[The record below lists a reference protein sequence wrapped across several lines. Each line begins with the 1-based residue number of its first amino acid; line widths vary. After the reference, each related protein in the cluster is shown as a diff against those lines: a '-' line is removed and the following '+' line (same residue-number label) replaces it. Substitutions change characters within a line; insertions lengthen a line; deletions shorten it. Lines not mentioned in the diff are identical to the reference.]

1 MIEKN
6 TKYHGKFY
14 VVNDSLNK
22 TYFSA
27 SLCILDNNKINLEL
41 SYSSYIIETVE
52 LTNFLN
58 KTYDF
63 YDIQGCI
70 LINNNKVDVSLTN
83 CAVSNS
89 NCQIS
94 SDAYDEKKCFIHNYL
109 KISAAICVFDILITS
124 TFLIKR
130 GKYKFSALSNWC
142 DSLSNKK
149 SQGSIIL
156 ESNKNYE
163 TVVQNGDKI
172 IIENYFEE
180 IKDSLQVS
188 FVQTGNFNIEFSN
201 SVNILEVIENG
212 RIYNDFFVLMTG
224 QKSNIDK
231 IEVVFDNDLKYYEVY
246 VDRDC
251 CVSSFT
257 NQIYFN
263 FKTLTDNMQI
273 MRNWYEAYKKNN
285 LAYALFFDTIHYREK
300 YLTDILLDA
309 YIRSFEG
316 MFTKYLE
323 CKSSFISNNKNKKVI
338 KLIKNTIGNEIDS
351 ILETIDENEV
361 MISDYK
367 DKYKKTILDS
377 FAHAYELS
385 LRSRIEYFFQI
396 HENDFK
402 EDFTKYDKNDI
413 ISQIVAFRNA
423 YAHADDSKLKDY
435 DIIDFCRFAK
445 KMILVHLF
453 VDILGMKDV
462 QVCLEKMY

>member
-27 SLCILDNNKINLEL
+27 SLCIWDNNKIDLEI
-41 SYSSYIIETVE
+41 SYSSNIIETIE

-70 LINNNKVDVSLTN
+70 LINNNKVDVSLIN

-89 NCQIS
+89 NWQIS
-94 SDAYDEKKCFIHNYL
+94 FDAYDEKKCINNNYL

-124 TFLIKR
+124 TFLIKK

-149 SQGSIIL
+149 LQGSIIL

-180 IKDSLQVS
+180 MKDCSLVS
-188 FVQTGNFNIEFSN
+188 FVQTGAFNIEFSN
-201 SVNILEVIENG
+201 SVNILEFIENG

-224 QKSNIDK
+224 QKSNIDNF
-231 IEVVFDNDLKYYEVY
+231 EVVFDNGLKYYEVY

-251 CVSSFT
+251 CVSSFI
-257 NQIYFN
+257 NQICFN

-323 CKSSFISNNKNKKVI
+323 GKSSFISNNKNKKVI
-338 KLIKNTIGNEIDS
+338 KLIKNTIGKEIDS

-361 MISDYK
+361 IISDYK

-396 HENDFK
+396 HENYFK

-435 DIIDFCRFAK
+435 DVIDLCRFSK
-445 KMILVHLF
+445 KMILVHLY
-453 VDILGMKDV
+453 VDILKMEEF
-462 QVCLEKMY
+462 QIELEKMY

>member
-14 VVNDSLNK
+14 VINDLLNK

-27 SLCILDNNKINLEL
+27 SLCIWDNNKIDLEI
-41 SYSSYIIETVE
+41 SYSSNIIETVE

-70 LINNNKVDVSLTN
+70 LINNNKVDVSLIN

-89 NCQIS
+89 NWQIS
-94 SDAYDEKKCFIHNYL
+94 FDAYDEKKCINHNYL

-130 GKYKFSALSNWC
+130 GKYKFSALSNLC

-149 SQGSIIL
+149 LQGSIIL

-201 SVNILEVIENG
+201 SVNILEFIENG

-224 QKSNIDK
+224 QKSSINK
-231 IEVVFDNDLKYYEVY
+231 FEVVFDNGLEYYEVY

-273 MRNWYEAYKKNN
+273 MKNWYEAYKKKQ
-285 LAYALFFDTIHYREK
+285 F
-300 YLTDILLDA
+300 
-309 YIRSFEG
+309 
-316 MFTKYLE
+316 
-323 CKSSFISNNKNKKVI
+323 
-338 KLIKNTIGNEIDS
+338 
-351 ILETIDENEV
+351 
-361 MISDYK
+361 
-367 DKYKKTILDS
+367 
-377 FAHAYELS
+377 S
-385 LRSRIEYFFQI
+385 L
-396 HENDFK
+396 
-402 EDFTKYDKNDI
+402 
-413 ISQIVAFRNA
+413 
-423 YAHADDSKLKDY
+423 
-435 DIIDFCRFAK
+435 C
-445 KMILVHLF
+445 F
-453 VDILGMKDV
+453 VF
-462 QVCLEKMY
+462 

>member
-70 LINNNKVDVSLTN
+70 SINKKKIDVSLIN

-89 NCQIS
+89 DCETN
-94 SDAYDEKKCFIHNYL
+94 SDVYEERKCFNYTYL
-109 KISAAICVFDILITS
+109 KISVILCVFDILITS
-124 TFLIKR
+124 TTLINR

-142 DSLSNKK
+142 DSLLTKK

-180 IKDSLQVS
+180 MKECPQIS
-188 FVQTGNFNIEFSN
+188 FIQTGNFKIEFKN
-201 SVNILEVIENG
+201 SVKILEVIEYG

-231 IEVVFDNDLKYYEVY
+231 FEVIFDNGLKYYEVY

-251 CVSSFT
+251 CGASFT
-257 NQIYFN
+257 NQVYCD
-263 FKTLTDNMQI
+263 FKTFTDNMQI
-273 MRNWYEAYKKNN
+273 MKNWYEFYRKTN

-309 YIRSFEG
+309 YVRSFEG
-316 MFTKYLE
+316 MFTKYLDS
-323 CKSSFISNNKNKKVI
+323 KSSFISKSKNKGIINSI
-338 KLIKNTIGNEIDS
+338 KDIIEKDIDL
-351 ILETIDENEV
+351 ILEKIDENKIPIKE
-361 MISDYK
+361 YK
-367 DKYKKTILDS
+367 NKYKKTILDS
-377 FAHAYELS
+377 FTHAYELS
-385 LRSRIEYFFQI
+385 LRNRIEYFFQI
-396 HENDFK
+396 HDSYFEDDFV
-402 EDFTKYDKNDI
+402 KYDKNDI
-413 ISQIVAFRNA
+413 ISQIIAFRNA

-435 DIIDFCRFAK
+435 DVIDLCRFSK
-445 KMILVHLF
+445 KMILVHLY
-453 VDILGMKDV
+453 VDILEMEEFQIK
-462 QVCLEKMY
+462 LEKMY